1 MAETATL
8 AAISLMEGSAMG
20 AAAAEGIAVG
30 SSVGVGAGSIF
41 SSVGAGYGALYSGL
55 SAVGTVGSVLSTV
68 GTVGNMVT
76 GISNGMAQAD
86 FYESQANF
94 QQQQFEL
101 QQASIATQAAQDEVI
116 RRRQLS
122 GILSSQQ
129 AFAAAHGLDVS
140 SSGSLN
146 AAEQGSIAQAES
158 DIQASRT
165 TAANRALMTNL
176 QASQAALTSSFKEA
190 QGYGEIAGSIFTGGT
205 KLAETGI
212 TIAQKIKSNNLT
224 G

>member
-8 AAISLMEGSAMG
+8 AAISLFESAEVAGAASTMMGSAATYGG
-20 AAAAEGIAVG
+20 AGAVAGAVG
-30 SSVGVGAGSIF
+30 S
-41 SSVGAGYGALYSGL
+41 GYGALYTGL
-55 SAVGTVGSVLSTV
+55 SAIGTVGTALSTV
-68 GTVGNMVT
+68 GTIGSMVT

-86 FYESQANF
+86 FYESQAQF

-101 QQASIATQAAQDEVI
+101 QQASIATQAAQDEVL
-116 RRRQLS
+116 RRRQLA

-129 AFAAAHGLDVS
+129 AFAAAHGMDLS

-165 TAANRALMTNL
+165 TAANRELMTNL
-176 QASQAALTSSFKEA
+176 QASQAALTSAFKEA
-190 QGYGEIAGSIFTGGT
+190 QGYGEVAGSIFTGGV
-205 KLAETGI
+205 KLAETGA